1 MQVTNNTP
9 EDITFELDVNRIPV
23 KGMQS
28 RITIRAQ
35 NYGEIDVEHVRALV
49 EDKNFQAQI
58 AAGNITLVKPYTAW
72 GGGTGLA
79 PVAPAIIPQARVY
92 PVTLPTDA
100 AYIAAILAFIN
111 GTL

>member
-1 MQVTNNTP
+1 MQITNNTP
-9 EDITFELDVNRIPV
+9 EDITFELDVNRIPI

-35 NYGEIDVEHVRALV
+35 NYGEVDIEHVRALV

-72 GGGTGLA
+72 GGGTGAA
-79 PVAPAIIPQARVY
+79 PVVPVVVPQAMVFQ
-92 PVTLPTDA
+92 PPLPTDV

>member
-9 EDITFELDVNRIPV
+9 EDITFELDVNRVPV

-35 NYGEIDVEHVRALV
+35 NYGEINIEHVRVLV
-49 EDKNFQAQI
+49 DDKDFQAQI

-72 GGGTGLA
+72 GGGTGTN

-92 PVTLPTDA
+92 PAPLPTDV
-100 AYIAAILAFIN
+100 AYIAAILAFLN